1 MASINIHMDN
11 FESEVLRSDKKVLLD
26 FWAPWCGPCM
36 QLGPIVEQIGDER
49 QDIIVGKVNVDEQ
62 MDLAQRYRVMSI
74 PTLMLFKGGEKVA
87 TKMGVM
93 SKTDLEAWVKENL

>member
-1 MASINIHMDN
+1 MLKFTTDN
-11 FESEVLRSDKKVLLD
+11 FAAEVEGSEVPVLVD
-26 FWAPWCGPCM
+26 FWASWCGPCNM
-36 QLGPIVEQIGDER
+36 FAPTLEEYAQEHPEVK
-49 QDIIVGKVNVDEQ
+49 VGKVDVDDEHG
-62 MDLAQRYRVMSI
+62 LAVRFRVMSI